1 MHVILIL
8 MVMMDA
14 RGYSLFAAAMVLR
27 EQLLVRKS
35 TLQRKERERRGEE
48 EKKRRELASTSQLQF
63 FLSTSR
69 CVLTVYLV
77 YNDVKNE

>member
-35 TLQRKERERRGEE
+35 TLQRKEREREE
-48 EKKRRELASTSQLQF
+48 EKRRRSVENLLQLPNFNF
-63 FLSTSR
+63 FCLHP
-69 CVLTVYLV
+69 
-77 YNDVKNE
+77 DVS